1 MDDPNTLYTDFVK
14 IGEGAS
20 GSVFSATEIVCI
32 FLLVFVVGKGMFN
45 G

>member
-1 MDDPNTLYTDFVK
+1 MVNMEDPNTLYDDFVK

-32 FLLVFVVGKGMFN
+32 FFVVVSVFV
-45 G
+45 